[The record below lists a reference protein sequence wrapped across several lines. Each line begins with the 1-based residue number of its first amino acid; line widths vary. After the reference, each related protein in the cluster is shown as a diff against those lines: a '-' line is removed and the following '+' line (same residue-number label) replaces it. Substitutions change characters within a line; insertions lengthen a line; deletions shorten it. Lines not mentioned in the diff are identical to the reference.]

1 MALGSRR
8 ILTGF
13 LEETGHH
20 IQLRVRQHC
29 HNRIAP
35 DQVRVESLEVRR
47 RHHATQPVPCRQMVL
62 LVRPHLVGC
71 RLSGCTY
78 GV

>member
-1 MALGSRR
+1 MPCHLCLERHATVTRFWLGNTSADLTDMAASLRMQTMALGSHR

-29 HNRIAP
+29 HNLIAQAIGP
-35 DQVRVESLEVRR
+35 G
-47 RHHATQPVPCRQMVL
+47 T
-62 LVRPHLVGC
+62 
-71 RLSGCTY
+71 TI
-78 GV
+78 